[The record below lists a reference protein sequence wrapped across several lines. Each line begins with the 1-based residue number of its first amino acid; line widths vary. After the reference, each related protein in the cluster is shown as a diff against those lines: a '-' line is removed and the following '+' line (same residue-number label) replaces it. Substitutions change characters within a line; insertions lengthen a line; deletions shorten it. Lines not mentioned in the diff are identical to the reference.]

1 MLPIGIMENVDV
13 EVYEEDLQPGDV
25 LVMISDGVLD
35 QTPNSREAELVLKR
49 WLLASE
55 EEDPQQL
62 ADGIQAALRQYTGQR
77 TGKQDDIT
85 ILTAV
90 MRER

>member
-1 MLPIGIMENVDV
+1 M
-13 EVYEEDLQPGDV
+13 
-25 LVMISDGVLD
+25 
-35 QTPNSREAELVLKR
+35 LKR

>member
-1 MLPIGIMENVDV
+1 M
-13 EVYEEDLQPGDV
+13 
-25 LVMISDGVLD
+25 
-35 QTPNSREAELVLKR
+35 LKR

-55 EEDPQQL
+55 EEDPQRL
-62 ADGIQAALRQYTGQR
+62 ADGIQATLRQYTGQR
-77 TGKQDDIT
+77 SGKLDDIT